1 MKKICILLLSLL
13 VWVSC
18 STEDANNENTLNGT
32 TWSASYADD
41 SVVLDF
47 SVKDVVFYKAD
58 KQSNPKGDLYTGT
71 YSYDGKV
78 VRFDLKGTPWYQW
91 RFKEGVVTGNTMLV
105 KYDEYNYNPNTKEFD
120 EFLWSE
126 EKAFRKMQ

>member
-18 STEDANNENTLNGT
+18 STEDANTENTLNGT

-58 KQSNPKGDLYTGT
+58 KQSNPKGDLYAGT

-78 VRFDLKGTPWYQW
+78 VRFDLKGVPWYLW

-105 KYDEYNYNPNTKEFD
+105 KYDEYNYNPNTTEFD
-120 EFLWSE
+120 EFLRSE
-126 EKAFRKMQ
+126 EKAFRKIQ

>member
-58 KQSNPKGDLYTGT
+58 H
-71 YSYDGKV
+71 
-78 VRFDLKGTPWYQW
+78 
-91 RFKEGVVTGNTMLV
+91 
-105 KYDEYNYNPNTKEFD
+105 
-120 EFLWSE
+120 
-126 EKAFRKMQ
+126 